1 MSKVWDAIVIGA
13 GPAGA
18 SCAVWLRQLG
28 FEPLLLESASEPG
41 GLLRSNSYLDVW
53 TVTSPGQTG
62 QDMAQQLARQVEI
75 SGVQLRCN
83 ARVTRVEHDGT
94 CFTVT
99 YQLGAAPQ
107 TDGSGG
113 STLLRHSAQSG
124 HSGQEPA
131 CVIDRATNLVV
142 ASGVRARTPHD
153 LKPDARLDSHAGPH
167 SQTRPDQH
175 DGVLIGPGEHV
186 MNHEFAGLSVAI
198 LGGGDNAFE
207 NYLFVKSRSARSARI
222 YARTV
227 RAQQQFVRQVPPED
241 VCLGAVAF
249 DPKQRSVNGQTYDR
263 VLVFYGWQANAEFLD
278 DIPVKRD
285 ARGFLDVDPLTAQT
299 SVAGLY
305 AIGEVTQ
312 RMHPCVPTA
321 MADGVVAAKAIE
333 RRLTNR

>member
-28 FEPLLLESASEPG
+28 FEPLLLDSASEPG

-99 YQLGAAPQ
+99 YQLGAAPKPGQ
-107 TDGSGG
+107 T
-113 STLLRHSAQSG
+113 A
-124 HSGQEPA
+124 PA
-131 CVIDRATNLVV
+131 PTCVIDRATNLVV

-186 MNHEFAGLSVAI
+186 MNHDFAGLSVAI

-207 NYLFVKSRSARSARI
+207 NYLFVKSRGASSARI

>member
-1 MSKVWDAIVIGA
+1 MSKVWDAIVVGA

-18 SCAVWLRQLG
+18 SCAVWLKQLG
-28 FEPLLLESASEPG
+28 FEPLLLESAAGPG

-62 QDMAQQLARQVEI
+62 QDMAQQLTRQVEI
-75 SGVQLRCN
+75 ASVQLRCN
-83 ARVTRVEHDGT
+83 ASVIRVEHDGT
-94 CFTVT
+94 CFTVS
-99 YQLGAAPQ
+99 YQLGAAPKPGQ
-107 TDGSGG
+107 T
-113 STLLRHSAQSG
+113 A
-124 HSGQEPA
+124 PA
-131 CVIDRATNLVV
+131 PTCVIDRAANLVV
-142 ASGVRARTPHD
+142 ASGVRARVPHD
-153 LKPDARLDSHAGPH
+153 MNARLDPHAD
-167 SQTRPDQH
+167 SQSDAWPEPH

-186 MNHEFAGLSVAI
+186 MNHDFAGLSVAI

-207 NYLFVKSRSARSARI
+207 NYLFVKSRGASSARI

-227 RAQQQFVRQVPPED
+227 RAQQQFVRQVPSED

-263 VLVFYGWQANAEFLD
+263 VLVFYGWQANAEFLGE
-278 DIPVKRD
+278 IPVKRD
-285 ARGFLDVDPLTAQT
+285 ARGFLEVDPLTAQT

-333 RRLTNR
+333 RRLARQ